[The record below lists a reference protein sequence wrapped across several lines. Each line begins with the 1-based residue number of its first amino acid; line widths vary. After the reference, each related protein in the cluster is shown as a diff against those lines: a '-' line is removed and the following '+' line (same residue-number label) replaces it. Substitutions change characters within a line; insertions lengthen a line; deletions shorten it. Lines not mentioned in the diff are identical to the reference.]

1 MCAGDQFDFQVF
13 KERAIQL
20 KFNEAEREKKMQKD
34 LETAQEQNK
43 EVERYKKHREDEKQ
57 KNHELKRSKAEMLLK
72 ELCKFMGY

>member
-1 MCAGDQFDFQVF
+1 MLVTDYIFQVF

-43 EVERYKKHREDEKQ
+43 EAEWYRKHKVDEKQ
-57 KNHELKRSKAEMLLK
+57 KNNKLKRSKAEILLK
-72 ELCKFMGY
+72 E

>member
-1 MCAGDQFDFQVF
+1 MLVTDYIFQVF

-43 EVERYKKHREDEKQ
+43 ETERYRKHRVDEKQ
-57 KNHELKRSKAEMLLK
+57 KNNELKRSKAEILLK
-72 ELCKFMGY
+72 E

>member
-1 MCAGDQFDFQVF
+1 VLVTNLIFQVF

-43 EVERYKKHREDEKQ
+43 EVERYKKHRVEESL
-57 KNHELKRSKAEMLLK
+57 KNQELKRSKADILLK
-72 ELCKFMGY
+72 E

>member
-1 MCAGDQFDFQVF
+1 LIFKVF

-43 EVERYKKHREDEKQ
+43 EAERYKKQLEDEKQ
-57 KNHELKRSKAEMLLK
+57 KNNELKRSKAEILLK
-72 ELCKFMGY
+72 E